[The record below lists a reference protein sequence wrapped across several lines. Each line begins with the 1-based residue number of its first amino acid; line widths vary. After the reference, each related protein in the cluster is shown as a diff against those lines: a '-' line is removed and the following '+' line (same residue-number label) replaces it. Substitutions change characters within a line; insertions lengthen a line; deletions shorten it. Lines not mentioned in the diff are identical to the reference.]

1 MTWEKSPQPKSKQ
14 EIPITILCLKQLDT
28 PDIMLS
34 FNVEGITYISS
45 VSEFEKIPATIQ
57 NQIEELYIWKSSE

>member
-28 PDIMLS
+28 QDIMLS
-34 FNVEGITYISS
+34 FTVEGITYISS
-45 VSEFEKIPATIQ
+45 VSEFEKISATIQ

>member
-28 PDIMLS
+28 QDIMLS
-34 FNVEGITYISS
+34 FTVEGITYISS

-57 NQIEELYIWKSSE
+57 NQIEELYMWKSSE